1 MIKEEGIPGGPV
13 RKGLSRE
20 VVFRLRH
27 EGEEEPA
34 PGSGAG
40 RTFSAEGAAKRRWNV
55 S

>member
-1 MIKEEGIPGGPV
+1 M

-20 VVFRLRH
+20 VAFNLRR

-34 PGSGAG
+34 PGRGAG
-40 RTFSAEGAAKRRWNV
+40 RTFLAEGAAKIRCNV